1 MNIINKLTFAALA
14 ATLLFQTSI
23 TRADDEGRDHRN
35 ATVTW
40 TKWVTAWFPQDGTG
54 NAANLGG
61 VVGGDVGDG
70 IFTGEALTIDPQPD
84 GSIVIEADYH
94 FFGSKHS
101 LTVHFQLIQKAD
113 ENGVVTGLVSGV
125 VTDGWLKGNL
135 VIGHYTGRACHD
147 EEGVGLSLCFDGT
160 AEILRGSKNKD

>member
-1 MNIINKLTFAALA
+1 MKIIKNILFAALA
-14 ATLLFQTSI
+14 ATLWFQTQI
-23 TRADDEGRDHRN
+23 TRADENARDHRN

-94 FFGSKHS
+94 FYGSKHS

-113 ENGVVTGLVSGV
+113 GNGVVTGV
-125 VTDGWLKGNL
+125 VTDGWLKGN
-135 VIGHYTGRACHD
+135 VVVGQYTERACNT